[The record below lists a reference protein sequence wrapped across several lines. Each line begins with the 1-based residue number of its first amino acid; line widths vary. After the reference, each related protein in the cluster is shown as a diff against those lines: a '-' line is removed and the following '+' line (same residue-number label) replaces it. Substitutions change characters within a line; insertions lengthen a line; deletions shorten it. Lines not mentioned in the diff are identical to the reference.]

1 MFFFLLALWLIFSGN
16 LSVSTVVLGSVVSG
30 LITLFCIRFMGYHPK
45 SLILKLKKADKA
57 VLYLLCLFKEIILA
71 NWAVLKLI
79 YRPKAPEPVLVHF
92 RSGLKT
98 DGGRVLAANSI
109 TLTPGTYTVSLDGD
123 AYCVH
128 ALDRSLAAGI
138 EDCSFFEKLRQMEA

>member
-16 LSVSTVVLGSVVSG
+16 PSASTVILGSVVSG
-30 LITLFCIRFMGYHPK
+30 LLTIFCIRFMGYRPENPF
-45 SLILKLKKADKA
+45 IKLKRADKA
-57 VLYLLCLFKEIILA
+57 AQYLLCLFKEIVLA

-79 YRPKAPEPVLVHF
+79 YRRKAPEPVLVHF

-98 DGGRVLAANSI
+98 EGGRVLAANSI
-109 TLTPGTYTVSLDGD
+109 TLTPGTYTVSLEGD
-123 AYCVH
+123 AYSVH

-138 EDCSFFEKLRQMEA
+138 EDCSFFEKLRRMEA